1 MKDEVSETKNKMKI
15 VVIGGSGLIGSKV
28 VNILRQG
35 GHEVVAASPST
46 GVNTLTG
53 EGLAKALAGAQVVVD
68 VANSPSFEDK
78 PAMDFFETSGR
89 NLLAAEKTAGVRHH
103 VALSVV
109 GTDRLLGSGPGSLS
123 GYFRAKMA
131 QENLIKAPGIPFTIV
146 HATQFFEFVKNIAQ
160 SATDGSTVRLSPVL
174 MQPMVS
180 DDVAAAVA
188 DVAVGEPI
196 NAMVEVAGPDK
207 IRQNEL
213 VQPFL
218 TATGDPRNVVTDA
231 NAGYYGIKVNDQSL
245 VPGDN
250 PRLGSMHFAEWL
262 SHTTTQKTAIK
273 RQSGPAS
280 NLSGKAAKVV
290 ALLLC
295 GILFVSL
302 SLRTAAAEDS
312 STDESKVAA
321 TAEPKEAKLTQ
332 LFSKDLTDL
341 PGKEGLMLLIEYPPG
356 SSDPIHRH
364 NAHGFIYV
372 LEGSIVMQVRGGKEV
387 TLTHGQTF
395 YEGPEDVHVV
405 GRNASQ
411 TKPAKFVVFFV
422 KDKGAPVLVPAK

>member
-1 MKDEVSETKNKMKI
+1 MKI

-28 VNILRQG
+28 VNILRQR
-35 GHEVVAASPST
+35 GHEVVAASPKS

-53 EGLAKALAGAQVVVD
+53 EGLAEALAGAQVVVD

-78 PAMDFFETSGR
+78 PALEFFETSGR

-131 QENLIKAPGIPFTIV
+131 QENLIKSSGIPFTIV

-160 SATDGSTVRLSPVL
+160 SANDGPTIRLSPVL

-188 DVAVGEPI
+188 DVALGEPM

-207 IRQNEL
+207 IRQDEL
-213 VQPFL
+213 VRQYL
-218 TATGDPRNVVTDA
+218 IATGDSRKVVTDA
-231 NAGYYGIKVNDQSL
+231 NAGYYGIEVNDQSL

-250 PRLGSMHFAEWL
+250 ARIGPTHFAEWL
-262 SHTTTQKTAIK
+262 SRTTTQKTATEK
-273 RQSGPAS
+273 QSAPAS
-280 NLSGKAAKVV
+280 NLPGKAAKVV
-290 ALLLC
+290 ALLFC
-295 GILFVSL
+295 GIVF
-302 SLRTAAAEDS
+302 AAL
-312 STDESKVAA
+312 SKVTVTMAA
-321 TAEPKEAKLTQ
+321 TTEPKEAKVTELM
-332 LFSKDLTDL
+332 SKDLTEF
-341 PGKEGLMLLIEYPPG
+341 PGKEGLMITVEYPPG

-387 TLTHGQTF
+387 TLTPGQTF

-411 TKPAKFVVFFV
+411 TKPAKFVVFWV
-422 KDKGAPVLVPAK
+422 KDKGAPVFIPTK